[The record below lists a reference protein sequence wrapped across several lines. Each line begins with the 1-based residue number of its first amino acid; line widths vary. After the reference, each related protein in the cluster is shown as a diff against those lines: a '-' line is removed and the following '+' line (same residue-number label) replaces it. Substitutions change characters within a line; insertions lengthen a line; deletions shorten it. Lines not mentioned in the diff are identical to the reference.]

1 MHGSLTTCIL
11 YFSTAPLLGSIR
23 AHTGKFVRTL
33 LPDPGAP
40 RNGEPV
46 GPRDPR
52 GCDAAGY
59 GLPHRG
65 WDVRERGGAAAAGGR
80 GGGGGRGGRGRGS
93 GGPGRVR
100 GTGEGARDD
109 STRVVTPALLEND
122 PASPRGGD
130 DPADDRPAAIPRWAF
145 LRVGEALAQ
154 SGGNSDTL
162 DPDVSYLDVDFD
174 NDSPGRRDGDG
185 RPPRPRSFFDPR
197 AISDSHCS
205 LEYSDLYE
213 GNATLV
219 MPALQRNTSEA
230 ASLAYSQS
238 DGSLDNDGYVV
249 MPCAPRVLV
258 FFETTPSRARTP

>member
-1 MHGSLTTCIL
+1 MGSPWDLGTHAGAMRPDTAFLTVGGML
-11 YFSTAPLLGSIR
+11 ESEAERRRR
-23 AHTGKFVRTL
+23 A
-33 LPDPGAP
+33 D
-40 RNGEPV
+40 
-46 GPRDPR
+46 
-52 GCDAAGY
+52 
-59 GLPHRG
+59 
-65 WDVRERGGAAAAGGR
+65 AAAAAAVAAEAAALAAQAA
-80 GGGGGRGGRGRGS
+80 S
-93 GGPGRVR
+93 R
-100 GTGEGARDD
+100 GTGEGARDV

-174 NDSPGRRDGDG
+174 NDSPGRRDSDG